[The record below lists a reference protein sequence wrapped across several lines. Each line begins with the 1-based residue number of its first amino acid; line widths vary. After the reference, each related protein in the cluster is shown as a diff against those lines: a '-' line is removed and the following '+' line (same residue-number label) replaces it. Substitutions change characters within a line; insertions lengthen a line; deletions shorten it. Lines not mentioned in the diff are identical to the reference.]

1 MFLKILKNDFKYYSK
16 GFSAIILSVLLYTI
30 LSIIYSIS
38 DNFTVKSLLS
48 GLIPLSFAA
57 SILGTFVSVI
67 NCFKRKFTTTECY
80 LTYTLPVKK
89 SHHLLSNLINSTIWS
104 GIVFIEGFICLSI
117 IKPIDNNPF
126 NTSIFDMLYFDISY
140 KHILLVSQIVLIIL
154 LTYLCININQL
165 INLRKF
171 KFIPGAILFFVA
183 FYLEFYAIIGIDTLL
198 FKLNM
203 NNVHND
209 IIFLILFIL
218 LSLIF
223 YFCNLYLMN
232 KKIDIE

>member
-48 GLIPLSFAA
+48 GLIPLSFAV
-57 SILGTFVSVI
+57 SILGTFVTII
-67 NCFKRKFTTTECY
+67 NCFNRKFTTTECY

-89 SHHLLSNLINSTIWS
+89 SHHLLSNLINSIIWS
-104 GIVFIEGFICLSI
+104 GIVYIEGFICLSI

-126 NTSIFDMLYFDISY
+126 DTSIFDMLYFEISY
-140 KHILLVSQIVLIIL
+140 KHIFLVISIIATIL

-165 INLRKF
+165 INLRKL
-171 KFIPGAILFFVA
+171 KFIPGSILFFVV
-183 FYLEFYAIIGIDTLL
+183 FWLETYAVIKIDILL
-198 FKLNM
+198 FRYNIS
-203 NNVHND
+203 NISFD
-209 IIFLILFIL
+209 IIFMILFIL
-218 LSLIF
+218 FSLIF
-223 YFCNLYLMN
+223 YLCNLYLMN